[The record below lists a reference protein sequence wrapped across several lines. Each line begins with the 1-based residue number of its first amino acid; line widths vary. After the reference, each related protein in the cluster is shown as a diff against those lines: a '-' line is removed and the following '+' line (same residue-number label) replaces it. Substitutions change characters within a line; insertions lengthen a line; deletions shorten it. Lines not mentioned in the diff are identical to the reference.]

1 MKDLSVINDK
11 ELHEFYETLSSNI
24 QRLRKEKNKPQLDLV
39 LEMGLKSTSFYSKC
53 ENSKDNHHF
62 NLEHIYKIAIALNV
76 DITEFFKDIKT
87 TFPCSKAPEAVK

>member
-1 MKDLSVINDK
+1 MKNLSMVNDE
-11 ELHEFYETLSSNI
+11 ELQKFYEIISHNI
-24 QRLRKEKNKPQLDLV
+24 KRLRTENNKPQLDLV

-76 DITEFFKDIKT
+76 DITEFFKDINT
-87 TFPCSKAPEAVK
+87 SK